1 VLRGGGSVPAAD
13 ALPEAWVEM
22 VDAIQRAALSTRLG
36 IPVLYGIDAVHGHGN
51 AYKATIFPHNVG
63 LGCTRSTMHYHF
75 LSLFF
80 FSYFFEEHTFFL
92 ENAGELHFLLR

>member
-1 VLRGGGSVPAAD
+1 MLSGGGSVPAAN
-13 ALPEAWVEM
+13 APPEAWVKM
-22 VDAIQRAALSTRLG
+22 VNGMQGGALSTRLG
-36 IPVLYGIDAVHGHGN
+36 IPLLYGIDAVHGHGN

-80 FSYFFEEHTFFL
+80 SFLIFSKSTLFSSKMQESCTFY
-92 ENAGELHFLLR
+92 